1 MTTVNTNLLDA
12 FNRHINAEF
21 YSSYLYLSMS
31 TYCDSIDLPGFAH
44 WMRVQ
49 SEEEYTHAMKF
60 IDYLEDRDSRV
71 SLLPIEQPPIEF
83 DSVEDVMRQTLAH
96 EQHVTGLINE
106 LYGAAASAGDYATQ
120 IMLQW
125 FVTEQI
131 EEEKTARDVIAA
143 LDMVKG
149 RSDALLLLD
158 REMGARPAASPIAT
172 DTSTAA

>member
-1 MTTVNTNLLDA
+1 MPIDSKLQDA
-12 FNRHINAEF
+12 INQHINAEI

-31 TYCDSIDLPGFAH
+31 TFCESVDLPGFAH

-49 SEEEYTHAMKF
+49 SQEEYTHAMKLVT
-60 IDYLEDRDSRV
+60 YLEDRDSRV
-71 SLLPIEQPPIEF
+71 ILLPVDQPPVEF
-83 DSVEDVMRQTLAH
+83 DSVEDIMRQTLAH
-96 EQHVTGLINE
+96 EQHVSGLIND
-106 LYGAAASAGDYATQ
+106 LYGVAVGANDYASQ

-125 FVTEQI
+125 FVSEQV

-143 LDMVKG
+143 LEMVKG

-172 DTSTAA
+172 GTPA